1 MAKISICFFNLHLFK
16 TELDPNKKKPQDKQI
31 PPSEINLCD
40 CLYSYLNGI
49 EKYQVQEK
57 EKRVYRVKYLEKYES
72 VIDGVHNFY
81 RINSIIYTGPFGED
95 GEAVDKD
102 HTTSEPEPFGAN
114 KALAKPYGF
123 SIIYNKKSKQAL
135 VIAQYLGNKSI
146 VGQLKIII
154 SDALRELDP
163 SLSYK
168 INPFIPADYFSVIFD
183 EKSIYKLH
191 VTTLQKKENHSLD
204 ETDAIING
212 EYHEPISEK
221 TEHIYFTP
229 KHTITDKLKNLFS
242 KPDPQNS
249 IIEISDFIG
258 INSDSEEVDNIKVDF
273 KDQTLNFSR
282 MSSVRISN
290 DISNEIELKANSSHP
305 TESSLFNAMINH
317 AMPYLKFFD
326 ISCDNIEKEDRQN
339 TKVNNFIGNVKNDDL
354 FSELTP
360 AS

>member
-1 MAKISICFFNLHLFK
+1 MAKISICFFNLYLFK

-40 CLYSYLNGI
+40 CLYGYLNGI

-102 HTTSEPEPFGAN
+102 HTNSEPEPFGAN

-123 SIIYNKKSKQAL
+123 SIIYNKKSKRAL

-154 SDALRELDP
+154 SDALRESDP
-163 SLSYK
+163 SMSYK
-168 INPFIPADYFSVIFD
+168 INPFIPANYFSVIFD

-191 VTTLQKKENHSLD
+191 VTTLQKKENYSFD
-204 ETDAIING
+204 EADAI
-212 EYHEPISEK
+212 
-221 TEHIYFTP
+221 
-229 KHTITDKLKNLFS
+229 
-242 KPDPQNS
+242 
-249 IIEISDFIG
+249 
-258 INSDSEEVDNIKVDF
+258 
-273 KDQTLNFSR
+273 
-282 MSSVRISN
+282 M
-290 DISNEIELKANSSHP
+290 NE
-305 TESSLFNAMINH
+305 
-317 AMPYLKFFD
+317 
-326 ISCDNIEKEDRQN
+326 
-339 TKVNNFIGNVKNDDL
+339 
-354 FSELTP
+354 
-360 AS
+360 